1 MPGRKT
7 PKRRMRRAKNERLTG
22 IARLL
27 WWRGW
32 VRRSDLMRMFGISM
46 VQASLDLR
54 VYQQRNPGVL
64 RYDRNA
70 ARYVATPR
78 LRLSAGKG
86 ELEEAIEMLK
96 QADRPH
102 DSGPW
107 FGQVKLPARRAEKKV
122 TQAVVRAILSGAALH
137 IRYASLHS
145 NTFRWRWITPHAL
158 GHDGYRWHARAYC
171 HDEREFRDFVLGR
184 IAATGDT
191 APGAAKAADD
201 KDWTQTV
208 EKEVTLD
215 ASLGAAQRRALEL
228 DFLLTSGRLKITSS
242 PALMIY
248 ALAALGLSEEG
259 GSLPV
264 RFHPR

>member
-1 MPGRKT
+1 
-7 PKRRMRRAKNERLTG
+7 
-22 IARLL
+22 
-27 WWRGW
+27 
-32 VRRSDLMRMFGISM
+32 MRMFGISE

-54 VYQQRNPGVL
+54 LYQQRNRGAM

-78 LRLSAGKG
+78 LRLSVGAG
-86 ELEEAIEMLK
+86 EVEEAIEVLK
-96 QADRPH
+96 QAERPR

-107 FGQVKLPARRAEKKV
+107 FGQVKLPARRAEKEV
-122 TQAVVRAILSGAALH
+122 AQAVVRSILAGSALR

-145 NTFRWRWITPHAL
+145 DTFRWRWITPHAL

-184 IAATGDT
+184 IAATGET
-191 APGAAKAADD
+191 GPGAAKAADD
-201 KDWTQTV
+201 KDWSATI
-208 EKEVTLD
+208 EKEVTVD
-215 ASLGAAQRRALEL
+215 SGLGAAQRRALEL
-228 DFLLTSGRLKITSS
+228 DFLLAAGRFKITSS

-264 RFHPR
+264 RFRPC